1 MSSGTSASTR
11 DPLYRN
17 YLSFFL
23 AHVFLDFIIA
33 TTAILSNAILLITI
47 YRDSRQQLKL
57 LWGTPVTLLVVNL
70 SVCDL
75 LSGVLLG
82 CGSLYFDITVL
93 AARTNEQ
100 LLTGIKRTVAILT
113 TTGILIYIVGSCT
126 VIAMAFDRLVAIS
139 WPLWYKTR
147 VTKMKV
153 TVFIV
158 SVWIYS
164 LLFTSPSR
172 MGVPR
177 KIFFLL
183 YCHLHL
189 SLPLVILAVVFW
201 QTYRALLLHN
211 NRVWDLANGDEL
223 VNQTHRNRERKVL
236 FAIFGLFYL
245 TFAPQFVALN
255 ILIFHPWLRKVVG
268 FRAFLYTSN
277 KVLSAS
283 SSINPFIYAWR
294 IPKYRRALRAVF
306 RRGNLPNRQIN
317 ISLQN
322 NSARRPRTA
331 DRPVTQS

>member
-1 MSSGTSASTR
+1 MSNIKPRPQSVVCLIFNPENVLRYISFNSR
-11 DPLYRN
+11 SIIQKLP
-17 YLSFFL
+17 FFL
-23 AHVFLDFIIA
+23 LSSCVPRLHNRYDSNSLKRHSVDNNLSRLSPA
-33 TTAILSNAILLITI
+33 TEAVM
-47 YRDSRQQLKL
+47 
-57 LWGTPVTLLVVNL
+57 GTPVTLLVVNL

-189 SLPLVILAVVFW
+189 SLPLVILACS
-201 QTYRALLLHN
+201 RL
-211 NRVWDLANGDEL
+211 LAN
-223 VNQTHRNRERKVL
+223 V
-236 FAIFGLFYL
+236 
-245 TFAPQFVALN
+245 P
-255 ILIFHPWLRKVVG
+255 
-268 FRAFLYTSN
+268 
-277 KVLSAS
+277 S
-283 SSINPFIYAWR
+283 SSSTQQSSLGFGQWR
-294 IPKYRRALRAVF
+294 
-306 RRGNLPNRQIN
+306 
-317 ISLQN
+317 
-322 NSARRPRTA
+322 RT
-331 DRPVTQS
+331 REPSS